1 MQMLIIVVDWKRAGL
16 KPFYFSFSSFSIERI
31 KRVINGVLECIR
43 TINAAAS
50 GVFGQQ
56 NFTVCGLRL

>member
-1 MQMLIIVVDWKRAGL
+1 MSDKWR
-16 KPFYFSFSSFSIERI
+16 
-31 KRVINGVLECIR
+31 GVLEYIR